1 MNGYVVRKRTR
12 LGDTEAEVE
21 AATDRR
27 VTENHYPSDDNPYDS
42 LYPVDDRG
50 KTKELDPESQEVSAK
65 EMFDSTVSI
74 LFQAMRMEGSTVPG
88 SQFSTTGVRF
98 DEGRNLGDIAGRPD
112 GKAYKNEL
120 GEPDKGG
127 LGSSFQ
133 TKAGGNLLDADT
145 LGYAGLTT
153 ENTYSETTGPPQVL
167 AFPWLPFFSNCRG
180 FDSQIAYSKLLETH
194 EDCRLS
200 KHEDTRFI
208 YDFDPLEQ
216 LLTKGMWES
225 DAIADVCVH
234 LCGNQPV
241 RRVHSVERRGTGIA
255 TPSSRRRVD
264 GVEERAVKL

>member
-1 MNGYVVRKRTR
+1 MGVFRNEVNLGMNGYVVRKRTR
-12 LGDTEAEVE
+12 LGDTENEQE

-65 EMFDSTVSI
+65 EMFDSTV
-74 LFQAMRMEGSTVPG
+74 M
-88 SQFSTTGVRF
+88 
-98 DEGRNLGDIAGRPD
+98 
-112 GKAYKNEL
+112 
-120 GEPDKGG
+120 
-127 LGSSFQ
+127 
-133 TKAGGNLLDADT
+133 
-145 LGYAGLTT
+145 
-153 ENTYSETTGPPQVL
+153 

-180 FDSQIAYSKLLETH
+180 FDSQVAYSKLLETH

-225 DAIADVCVH
+225 DAVADICVH
-234 LCGNQPV
+234 
-241 RRVHSVERRGTGIA
+241 
-255 TPSSRRRVD
+255 D
-264 GVEERAVKL
+264 RALAAS

>member
-1 MNGYVVRKRTR
+1 MGVFRNGVNLGMNGYLVRKS
-12 LGDTEAEVE
+12 LLSDTETETE

-112 GKAYKNEL
+112 GKAYKNL
-120 GEPDKGG
+120 PGEPDKGG

-133 TKAGGNLLDADT
+133 TKAAGNLLDADF
-145 LGYAGLTT
+145 LGYAGLTK

-200 KHEDTRFI
+200 KHEETRFI

-216 LLTKGMWES
+216 LLTKGLWES
-225 DAIADVCVH
+225 NAVADICVH
-234 LCGNQPV
+234 DRTTKTMKARGAISAS
-241 RRVHSVERRGTGIA
+241 RRVVVVSLH
-255 TPSSRRRVD
+255 
-264 GVEERAVKL
+264 